1 MTAARHFVSVVIAAA
16 ALAAVRVSAQELP
29 MRDPAADAIDFSEK
43 PFQEEKVKLPP
54 APKAEDLI
62 EFDAGPTRRGFEHFV
77 DGATL
82 SLGED
87 GVIRYTLVITSDAG
101 ARNVSYEGM
110 RCKTA
115 ERKVYAYGRR
125 DGTWSKA
132 RDQEWRS
139 IDQSTG
145 EGPIYIL
152 YDDFFCPGRSAVA
165 SASEAVA
172 ALKAG
177 AHPRSSD
184 ETAERLIPLG
194 R

>member
-1 MTAARHFVSVVIAAA
+1 VIATRHFVSAVIAAA

-43 PFQEEKVKLPP
+43 PLQEDKVKLPP
-54 APKAEDLI
+54 APKVEDLI

-87 GVIRYTLVITSDAG
+87 GVIRYTLVITSNAG
-101 ARNVSYEGM
+101 ARNVTYEGI
-110 RCKTA
+110 RCTTA
-115 ERKVYAYGRR
+115 ERKVYAFGRR
-125 DGTWSKA
+125 NGTWSEA
-132 RDQEWRS
+132 RDLEWRR
-139 IDQSTG
+139 IDQSTAD
-145 EGPIYIL
+145 GPIYIL
-152 YDDFFCPGRSAVA
+152 YNDFFCPGRSAVT
-165 SASEAVA
+165 SAGEAVA

-184 ETAERLIPLG
+184 ETADRLIPLG

>member
-1 MTAARHFVSVVIAAA
+1 
-16 ALAAVRVSAQELP
+16 

-43 PFQEEKVKLPP
+43 PVPESKVTLPP

-62 EFDAGPTRRGFEHFV
+62 KFDAGPTRRSFEHFV
-77 DGATL
+77 DGAAL

-101 ARNVSYEGM
+101 ARNVTYEGM
-110 RCKTA
+110 RCKPA

-125 DGTWSKA
+125 DGAWSTA
-132 RDQEWRS
+132 RDQEWHE
-139 IDQSTG
+139 IDKSTG
-145 EGPIYIL
+145 EGPLFIL
-152 YDDFFCPGRSAVA
+152 YNDFFCPGRGAVA
-165 SASEAVA
+165 SAGEAVA

>member
-1 MTAARHFVSVVIAAA
+1 MIAAKHLLPVLLAVA
-16 ALAAVRVSAQELP
+16 ALAAAGALAQELP
-29 MRDPAADAIDFSEK
+29 MRDPAADVIDFSER

-62 EFDAGPTRRGFEHFV
+62 RFDAGPTRRGFEHFV
-77 DGATL
+77 DGKTL

-101 ARNVSYEGM
+101 ARNVTYEGM
-110 RCKTA
+110 RCNTA
-115 ERKVYAYGRR
+115 ERKVYAFGRR
-125 DGTWSKA
+125 DGAWSAA
-132 RDQEWRS
+132 RNAEWRP
-139 IDQSTG
+139 IPQSTG
-145 EGPIYIL
+145 EGPIYML
-152 YDDFFCPGRSAVA
+152 YDDFFCPGKSAVA

-184 ETAERLIPLG
+184 ETGDRLIPLG